1 MKRKLES
8 IDKVASEW
16 EEVDSGGN
24 TRYLFNVRTG
34 DAKDLYSS
42 EDTDVEQ
49 TQVKLERIFPLVN
62 DGKEADAI
70 AKHPYR
76 RWVKSI
82 SERHNKPFW
91 TDLTTGKSSW
101 IDPAILSPNDP
112 TLRVAERQA
121 SSLCHRELMKQI
133 NIEREQF
140 VVTETLYPRLR
151 TKVDIPH
158 LVYRLRAEN
167 ASKDMNQGEFF
178 VIFTLRDDDTGLFTR
193 AIQEEQIL
201 KTRLKLRDT
210 RGIAIDLPSFW
221 EVWQSRDDFRH
232 TVLTSP
238 DPYEA
243 TWSLQKKFSYKL
255 ATTFMPGYAKAMY
268 EHYNARRVLDPCA
281 GWGDRLTGAS
291 VAACV
296 ERYVAF
302 DPNRSLRPGYTEI
315 MQHMG
320 HELRDV
326 SDSVLRYSNGFEVYS
341 LPFEQGALALAD
353 QSFDLVFTSPPF
365 FDYEMYSDAN
375 PRYSSWIDEFYRPLF
390 FQSSRCVV
398 SGGIVA
404 IHIGDTSAGQ
414 IEKFLHEEVHKF
426 TPLRMIGK
434 VGLKGMVSD
443 KIRTV
448 WIFRKTN

>member
-8 IDKVASEW
+8 IDNIASEW
-16 EEVDSGGN
+16 EEVSNSDGPQFS
-24 TRYLFNVRTG
+24 FNVRTG
-34 DAKDLYSS
+34 DAKYLSS
-42 EDTDVEQ
+42 SDDVEQ
-49 TQVKLERIFPLVN
+49 TEVKLERIFPLNSSVK
-62 DGKEADAI
+62 GVGAI
-70 AKHPYR
+70 LKHPYR
-76 RWVKSI
+76 RWVKSM
-82 SERHNKPFW
+82 STRHHKPYW

-101 IDPAILSPNDP
+101 IDPAIISPNDP
-112 TLRVAERQA
+112 TLRASERLA
-121 SSLCHRELMKQI
+121 SSQCHRELMKLI
-133 NIEREQF
+133 NTEREQF
-140 VVTETLYPRLR
+140 VVNETQYPRLR
-151 TKVDIPH
+151 TKEDIPH
-158 LVYRLRAEN
+158 LVNRLRAET
-167 ASKDMNQGEFF
+167 ASKDLNQGEFF
-178 VIFTLRDDDTGLFTR
+178 VIFTLRDDDTALFTR

-201 KTRLKLRDT
+201 KTRLKLRDM

-221 EVWQSRDDFRH
+221 EVWQNRQDFRH
-232 TVLTSP
+232 QVLTAS

-243 TWSLQKKFSYKL
+243 TWTLQKKFSYKL

-268 EHYNARRVLDPCA
+268 EYNNARRVLDPCA

-320 HELRDV
+320 HELREV
-326 SDSVLRYSNGFEVYS
+326 SETALRFSNGFEVHS

-390 FQSSRCVV
+390 FHSSRCVV

-404 IHIGDTSAGQ
+404 IHVGDTSAGQ

-448 WIFRKTN
+448 WIFRKSI